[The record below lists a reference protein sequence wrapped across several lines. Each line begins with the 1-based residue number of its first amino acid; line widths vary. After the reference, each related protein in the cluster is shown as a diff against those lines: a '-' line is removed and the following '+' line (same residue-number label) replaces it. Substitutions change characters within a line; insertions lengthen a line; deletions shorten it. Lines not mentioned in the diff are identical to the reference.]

1 MLFCN
6 KMLLLFPQ
14 IFKFLLAILQ
24 FILGVTNRYLNCL
37 LIYFYSPQLTVTR
50 NKPIISPACPC
61 LPLSITWSLQG
72 RGVTVQGGSESGIAT
87 APMGPRASFLS
98 IQSVGSQHSGT
109 YTCTARNKAG
119 NSSYSTTLMVNG
131 NCIWLDR
138 DVVLI
143 FTGGGGLPPNIW
155 LRLK

>member
-1 MLFCN
+1 MSCVVSS
-6 KMLLLFPQ
+6 
-14 IFKFLLAILQ
+14 
-24 FILGVTNRYLNCL
+24 GD
-37 LIYFYSPQLTVTR
+37 
-50 NKPIISPACPC
+50 

-131 NCIWLDR
+131 NCVWLENTGAWSCTDTHTNTVGNNLEKLYAKLYCLR
-138 DVVLI
+138 ALI
-143 FTGGGGLPPNIW
+143 LACVFIEF
-155 LRLK
+155 